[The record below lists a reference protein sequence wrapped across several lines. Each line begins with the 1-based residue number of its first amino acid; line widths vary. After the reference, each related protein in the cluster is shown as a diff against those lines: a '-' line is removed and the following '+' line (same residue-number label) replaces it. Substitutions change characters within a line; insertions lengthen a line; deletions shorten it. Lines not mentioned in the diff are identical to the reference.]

1 MRGLLF
7 ILLMAACAAAPAERG
22 VLEGEHAIPLQG
34 SIRGGGEL
42 ALQSLQGTPVV
53 LVFWASWCAP
63 CMKEIPH
70 FNALVQEY
78 GAAVKVLGVNMGETE
93 AHVFM
98 TQKQKGMRYESLL
111 DVKGSIASAWR
122 VRKLPLM
129 IVVDKTGRIRFRGLA
144 TPHQVTLL
152 LDSLVAG

>member
-1 MRGLLF
+1 MRGMLLTF
-7 ILLMAACAAAPAERG
+7 LIAACAAAPIEGG
-22 VLEGEHAIPLQG
+22 VLEGEKAISLQG
-34 SIRGGGEL
+34 TIRGGNAL
-42 ALQSLQGTPVV
+42 DLQSLQGTPVV

-78 GAAVKVLGVNMGETE
+78 GAAVKVLGVNMGESE

-98 TQKQKGMRYESLL
+98 TQKQRGMRYESLL
-111 DVKGSIASAWR
+111 DLKGSIASSWR
-122 VRKLPLM
+122 VRTLPLM

-144 TPHQVTLL
+144 TQQQVTLL